1 MVWAKTCSHIDPFG
15 LILYTNDL
23 GSQPVVGTSILGDE
37 GQEPVN
43 VLLARGGAAGP
54 TCLQG
59 YF

>member
-23 GSQPVVGTSILGDE
+23 GSQPVDE